1 MKRALLRILHYG
13 RKHYCNVCC
22 ANVRG
27 WIEVGLDNEVFN
39 SHVMVGAGRR
49 KRGCPVCHS
58 TDRDRLMLDFV
69 QDYFKSHPQSK
80 DFSLL
85 HIAPESY
92 LISLLDEGV
101 RDYFRGDAFAPGYAY
116 DTRNTEAMD
125 IQQLRFEDCT
135 LDWVIANH
143 VLEHVADD
151 QKAMQEIFRVLK
163 PGGCAVLQVPLAL
176 DLAET
181 IEACG
186 EGDLEKITGQFD
198 HRRLYGLDYFQR
210 LQEVGFEVQEW
221 RSEKEATRM
230 GFNPNECV
238 IQAIKAKA

>member
-1 MKRALLRILHYG
+1 MKRTLLRILHYG

-22 ANVRG
+22 AHVRD
-27 WIEVGLDNEVFN
+27 WIEVGLDNQVFN
-39 SHVMVGAGRR
+39 SYVMVGAGRR

-69 QDYFKSHPQSK
+69 QDHFKSNPQSK

-92 LISLLDEGV
+92 LISLLEEGV
-101 RDYFRGDAFAPGYAY
+101 KNYFRGDAFAPGYAY
-116 DTRNTEAMD
+116 DTIKTESMD

-151 QKAMQEIFRVLK
+151 QKAMHEIYRVLK
-163 PGGCAVLQVPLAL
+163 PGGRAVLQVPLAL
-176 DLAET
+176 DLKET
-181 IEACG
+181 IEARG
-186 EGDLEKITGQFD
+186 DIDLEKITGQFD
-198 HRRLYGLDYFQR
+198 HRRLYGLDYLQR
-210 LQEVGFEVQEW
+210 LQEVGFKVQEW
-221 RSEKEATRM
+221 QSKNEVIKM
-230 GFNPNECV
+230 GFNPNECI
-238 IQAIKAKA
+238 IQAIKAEV

>member
-22 ANVRG
+22 AHVRE
-27 WIEVGLDNEVFN
+27 WIKVGLDNEVFN
-39 SHVMVGAGRR
+39 NHIMVGAGRR

-92 LISLLDEGV
+92 LISLLNEGV
-101 RDYFRGDAFAPGYAY
+101 KDYFRGDAFAPGYAY

-151 QKAMQEIFRVLK
+151 HRAMQEIFRVLK
-163 PGGCAVLQVPLAL
+163 PGGRAVLQVPMAL

-181 IEACG
+181 IEARD
-186 EGDLEKITGQFD
+186 EKDLEKVTGQYD
-198 HRRLYGLDYFQR
+198 HRRLYGLDYLLKLQAMGFQV
-210 LQEVGFEVQEW
+210 EEW
-221 RSEKEATRM
+221 QSKKDNQKM
-230 GFNPNECV
+230 GFNPNESV